1 MYVRQGAGDSSN
13 RPSPETLEAT
23 SCVASSAEYHGV
35 RTWELLPYLK
45 IDGMLEYIAES
56 VFLRWLEG
64 LGRKSVYFDVL
75 ESSNVCCPKA

>member
-1 MYVRQGAGDSSN
+1 MSVKVRGPLPIA
-13 RPSPETLEAT
+13 PPETLEAT
-23 SCVASSAEYHGV
+23 SCVASSAEYQGV

-64 LGRKSVYFDVL
+64 LGRKLVYFDVL
-75 ESSNVCCPKA
+75 KLELIRVKWQA